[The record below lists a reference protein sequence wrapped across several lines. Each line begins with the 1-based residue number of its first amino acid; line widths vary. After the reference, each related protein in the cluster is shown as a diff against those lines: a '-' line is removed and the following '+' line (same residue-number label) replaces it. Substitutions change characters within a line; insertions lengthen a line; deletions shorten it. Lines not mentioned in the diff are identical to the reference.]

1 MFSEIIKEKIK
12 SHALEDVSK
21 ECCGLVVGKKVFRCR
36 NYSEKPARHFNISPY
51 EYLKASRKGTIK
63 AVYHS
68 HVSGKPSFSVY
79 DRQASHNHNLKFLMY
94 HNPTGGFFTYDPTKE
109 KTVQIDKKFILG
121 ESDCYTLVK
130 DYYKKLGITLT
141 GSDTP
146 NPKLFTLA
154 KELFEL
160 NKSNIKKEWDKFDTQ
175 CIEALKKHDLIVFEM
190 IKGEGPC
197 HVGVYLGDSIMYHHP
212 RDQFPTTEKLNNAI
226 HRKIYKIYRHQG
238 LNE

>member
-1 MFSEIIKEKIK
+1 M
-12 SHALEDVSK
+12 
-21 ECCGLVVGKKVFRCR
+21 
-36 NYSEKPARHFNISPY
+36 
-51 EYLKASRKGTIK
+51 
-63 AVYHS
+63 
-68 HVSGKPSFSVY
+68 
-79 DRQASHNHNLKFLMY
+79 
-94 HNPTGGFFTYDPTKE
+94 
-109 KTVQIDKKFILG
+109 
-121 ESDCYTLVK
+121 
-130 DYYKKLGITLT
+130 T
-141 GSDTP
+141 GSDTS